1 MPDSPI
7 ILNEREAR
15 RARAVLARIDQQL
28 SSTAY
33 VTAAQCGLPTDVL
46 GLHQNAVRGS
56 RKVLVSM
63 LEGYE
68 RVRSGEFSAFAES
81 WRAEPGVILIIAR
94 IARGLSQAELATQLG
109 MREQQL
115 QRYESER
122 YRSISLQNFRRVAAV
137 LNVEVRAV
145 IETPESNPL
154 SSSKFTIA
162 HQPDIPDD
170 QLKVIIEHAKESQW
184 FDIPRTPTDQVR
196 VVLEYISESHARFGS
211 PGLLRTGLKSLDL
224 RQDALLAAWRARVI
238 QRAESSTAEV
248 KTTFDHLDISWLKE
262 LIQLSALPN
271 GAVRAV
277 RLVIDKGIFV
287 VIEPQLKG
295 LKLDGAAFLSGG
307 MPIIGLTLRNDRI
320 DNFWFTLLHE
330 LAHVYLHYL
339 TGLASGFFDE
349 ELEQEKTD
357 GLEVEAD
364 QFASSMLI
372 PPEAWRLSPARISRS
387 ADSIEGFA
395 DQLGIHPAIVF
406 GRVRKERNNYSIF
419 SDRVGFG
426 LVKKQLLSA

>member
-15 RARAVLARIDQQL
+15 RARAALARIDQLL
-28 SSTAY
+28 SSKTY
-33 VTAAQCGLPTDVL
+33 VSASQAGFPADVI

-56 RKVLVSM
+56 RKALALM

-68 RVRSGEFSAFAES
+68 RVRSGEFSKYAER
-81 WRAEPGVILIIAR
+81 WRSEPGVVLIIAR
-94 IARGLSQAELATQLG
+94 IARGLSQAELAAQLG
-109 MREQQL
+109 MREQQI

-122 YRSISLQNFRRVAAV
+122 YRSISLQNFRRVATV
-137 LNVEVRAV
+137 LGVEVQAIV
-145 IETPESNPL
+145 ETAETKTL
-154 SSSKFTIA
+154 SSTFIIS
-162 HQPDIPDD
+162 HQPDIPED
-170 QLKVIIEHAKESQW
+170 QLKTIIEHAKKSKW
-184 FDIPRTPTDQVR
+184 FDTPTNPADQR
-196 VVLEYISESHARFGS
+196 RAVLEYISESHARFGS

-224 RQDALLAAWRARVI
+224 KQDALLAAWRARVI
-238 QRAESSTAEV
+238 QRAELAAAEV
-248 KTTFDHLDISWLKE
+248 QTVFDHLDISWLKE
-262 LIQLSALPN
+262 LIHLSGLPD
-271 GAVRAV
+271 GPVRAL
-277 RLVIDKGIFV
+277 RLAINKGIFV
-287 VIEPQLKG
+287 VIEPQLRG

-339 TGLASGFFDE
+339 AGLAAGFFDE
-349 ELEQEKTD
+349 DLENEQTD
-357 GLEVEAD
+357 GLEIEAD

-372 PPEAWRLSPARISRS
+372 PPEMWRLSPARISRS
-387 ADSIEGFA
+387 AHPLEA
-395 DQLGIHPAIVF
+395 LANQLGIHPAIVF

-426 LVKKQLLSA
+426 EVRKQLLTA